1 MNISFLDIKRKDFK
15 IVLRGY
21 AKEEVDAFLE
31 KLAID
36 VNALL
41 KENEKLKKDLGTA
54 VEKINEYRKME
65 KNRQEILIKA
75 QENAT
80 RAIESAKKQT
90 SLLVK
95 EAELKAQQV
104 LESARESAN
113 EMRNAVIRLREE
125 KNLIV
130 AKLKAI
136 VNSQSQL
143 LDIKIE
149 QAGTEREPL
158 KPIEKPRRVDVD
170 VEEIVNK
177 LL

>member
-1 MNISFLDIKRKDFK
+1 
-15 IVLRGY
+15 
-21 AKEEVDAFLE
+21 
-31 KLAID
+31 
-36 VNALL
+36 
-41 KENEKLKKDLGTA
+41 
-54 VEKINEYRKME
+54 
-65 KNRQEILIKA
+65 
-75 QENAT
+75 
-80 RAIESAKKQT
+80 
-90 SLLVK
+90 
-95 EAELKAQQV
+95 
-104 LESARESAN
+104 
-113 EMRNAVIRLREE
+113 MRNAVIRLREE

>member
-80 RAIESAKKQT
+80 RAIESQKSRPACW
-90 SLLVK
+90 
-95 EAELKAQQV
+95 
-104 LESARESAN
+104 
-113 EMRNAVIRLREE
+113 
-125 KNLIV
+125 
-130 AKLKAI
+130 
-136 VNSQSQL
+136 
-143 LDIKIE
+143 
-149 QAGTEREPL
+149 
-158 KPIEKPRRVDVD
+158 
-170 VEEIVNK
+170 
-177 LL
+177 